1 MNIHNT
7 NEFKGLTK
15 IKRVFLWYITY
26 IHLDENQEATY
37 DALKYQE
44 SSNDEI
50 YDPNKV
56 LLSLLLRQC

>member
-26 IHLDENQEATY
+26 IYLDENQQATY
-37 DALKYQE
+37 DALKY
-44 SSNDEI
+44 
-50 YDPNKV
+50 
-56 LLSLLLRQC
+56 